1 MALHCFGSPRPAR
14 DGVKFRRARLTVTL
28 KAGSYE
34 LWCSI
39 DKHREL
45 SMDTHLQVGGNGPAS
60 PAPGSAAATATGQ

>member
-1 MALHCFGSPRPAR
+1 M
-14 DGVKFRRARLTVTL
+14 KFRQARLTVTL
-28 KAGSYE
+28 QASSYE

-60 PAPGSAAATATGQ
+60 PAPGSAAATATRQ